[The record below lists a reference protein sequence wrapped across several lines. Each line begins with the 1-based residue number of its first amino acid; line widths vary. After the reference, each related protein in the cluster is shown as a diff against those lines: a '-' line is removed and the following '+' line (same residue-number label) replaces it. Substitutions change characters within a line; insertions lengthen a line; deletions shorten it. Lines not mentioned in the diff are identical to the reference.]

1 MKIALVDD
9 DLNLS
14 ESLTLALKHEGYD
27 VSPYENGLKALQ
39 GVTRNPVDIAI
50 VDIKMPVMDG
60 YEFLEKIRSLE
71 KTGKKKHMP
80 IIFLTS
86 KGDPCDEVV
95 GLKMGAEDY
104 IKKPFNQRVL
114 LERIKKIGRML
125 DAPEN
130 AKEETM
136 SIKTNEGELI
146 LNTSRHSCIWKG
158 SKVDLTV
165 TEFRLLK
172 ALVRHPGHVK
182 NRDQLIDSARG
193 EDIHV
198 EERTIDSHVKRIRRK
213 FKQVDPK
220 FSRIKT
226 IYGIG
231 YSFELK

>member
-1 MKIALVDD
+1 MKIALVENN
-9 DLNLS
+9 LNLS

-27 VSPYENGLKALQ
+27 VSPYENGKEALQ

-71 KTGKKKHMP
+71 KTEKKKYMP

-86 KGDPCDEVV
+86 KIETSDELI
-95 GLKMGAEDY
+95 GRKMGAEEY
-104 IKKPFNQRVL
+104 IKKPFNQSVL
-114 LERIKKIGRML
+114 LEIIKKIGKRL
-125 DAPEN
+125 DAPKN
-130 AKEETM
+130 AKEETI

-146 LNTSRHSCIWKG
+146 LNTSRHSCGWKG
-158 SKVDLTV
+158 SRVDLTV
-165 TEFRLLK
+165 TEFRLLR
-172 ALVRHPGHVK
+172 ALVRHPGHIK

-213 FKQVDPK
+213 FKKVDPK
-220 FSRIKT
+220 FSRIRT
-226 IYGIG
+226 LYGVG

>member
-80 IIFLTS
+80 KIFLTS
-86 KGDPCDEVV
+86 KSDPCDEVV

-213 FKQVDPK
+213 FKKVDPK

>member
-1 MKIALVDD
+1 MKIALVDNN
-9 DLNLS
+9 LNLI
-14 ESLTLALKHEGYD
+14 ESLTLALEHEGYD

-50 VDIKMPVMDG
+50 VDIKMPTMDG

-71 KTGKKKHMP
+71 KTEKKKYMP

-86 KGDPCDEVV
+86 KSDPSDELI

-104 IKKPFNQRVL
+104 IKKPFNHRVL
-114 LERIKKIGRML
+114 FERIKKVGKML

-130 AKEETM
+130 VKEETI

-213 FKQVDPK
+213 FKKADPE
-220 FSRIKT
+220 FSRIRT
-226 IYGIG
+226 LYGVG

>member
-1 MKIALVDD
+1 MKIALVDNN
-9 DLNLS
+9 LNLI
-14 ESLTLALKHEGYD
+14 ESLTLALEHEGYD

-39 GVTRNPVDIAI
+39 GVTRNPVDMAI
-50 VDIKMPVMDG
+50 VDIQMPVMDG
-60 YEFLEKIRSLE
+60 YEFLEKIRNLE

-86 KGDPCDEVV
+86 KKEPSEEVI
-95 GLKMGAEDY
+95 GLQMGVEEY
-104 IKKPFNQRVL
+104 IKKPFNHRVL
-114 LERIKKIGRML
+114 FERIKKVGKML

-130 AKEETM
+130 SKEETI

-146 LNTSRHSCIWKG
+146 LNTSRHSCGWKG
-158 SKVDLTV
+158 SRVDLTV
-165 TEFRLLK
+165 TEFRLLR
-172 ALVRHPGHVK
+172 ALVRHPGHIK

-213 FKQVDPK
+213 FKKVDPK
-220 FSRIKT
+220 FSRIRT
-226 IYGIG
+226 LYGVG

>member
-1 MKIALVDD
+1 MKIALVEDN
-9 DLNLS
+9 LNLS
-14 ESLTLALKHEGYD
+14 ESLTLALQHEGYD
-27 VSPYENGLKALQ
+27 VSHYENGLKALQ
-39 GVTRNPVDIAI
+39 GVTRNPVDMAI
-50 VDIKMPVMDG
+50 VDIQMPVMDG

-71 KTGKKKHMP
+71 KTEKKKHTP

-86 KGDPCDEVV
+86 KDDPSDELI

-114 LERIKKIGRML
+114 FERIKKIGKML
-125 DAPEN
+125 AAPKN
-130 AKEETM
+130 TKEETM

-158 SKVDLTV
+158 SKVELTV
-165 TEFRLLK
+165 TEFRLLI
-172 ALVRHPGHVK
+172 ALVRHPGHIK

-213 FKQVDPK
+213 FKKVDPK

-226 IYGIG
+226 LYGVG

>member
-1 MKIALVDD
+1 MKIALVEDN
-9 DLNLS
+9 LNLS

-60 YEFLEKIRSLE
+60 YEFLEKIRNLE

-86 KGDPCDEVV
+86 KSDPSDELI

-104 IKKPFNQRVL
+104 IKKPFDQRVL
-114 LERIKKIGRML
+114 LERIKKIGKML
-125 DAPEN
+125 DAPKN
-130 AKEETM
+130 TKEETM
-136 SIKTNEGELI
+136 SIKTNEGELM
-146 LNTSRHSCIWKG
+146 LNTSRHSCVWKG

-165 TEFRLLK
+165 TEFRLLI
-172 ALVRHPGHVK
+172 ALVRHPGHIK

-213 FKQVDPK
+213 FKKVDSK

-226 IYGIG
+226 LYGVG